1 LAILIKES
9 RPAGFTI
16 ACKNCSIHGD
26 INLFSGSFSMSST
39 SNQTDNIVD
48 FFIMNNGYVELQTN
62 DFSAHIEL
70 ESTIKPSK
78 QLITYTAP
86 LPAINLTPFE
96 ASILLHQPL
105 VAFG

>member
-1 LAILIKES
+1 
-9 RPAGFTI
+9 
-16 ACKNCSIHGD
+16 
-26 INLFSGSFSMSST
+26 
-39 SNQTDNIVD
+39 
-48 FFIMNNGYVELQTN
+48 MNNGYVELQTN

-86 LPAINLTPFE
+86 IPAINLTPFE
-96 ASILLHQPL
+96 VNILLHQPL